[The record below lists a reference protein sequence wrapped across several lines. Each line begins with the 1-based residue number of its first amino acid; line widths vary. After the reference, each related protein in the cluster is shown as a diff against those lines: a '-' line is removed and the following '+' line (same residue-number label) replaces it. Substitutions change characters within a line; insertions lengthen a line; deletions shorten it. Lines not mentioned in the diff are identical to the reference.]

1 MKKLLRFTTSAL
13 LVVLFGS
20 AAMAANPKKY
30 ITSNITVNT
39 TWDRDTTYVL
49 GGFVYVTSNA
59 VLTIESGTVIYGYD
73 GTLFSK
79 GALIIT
85 KGAQINAI
93 GCETSPIV
101 FTSGLR
107 VKTRGDWGG
116 LILLGKASI
125 NQPGGVANIEGI
137 TPSSLTEYGGGLTPD
152 DNDNSGTLQ
161 YVRVEYAGVALS
173 PNNEINGLTMGGVGN
188 GTTIDHIMVSYSND
202 DSYEWFGGTVNG
214 KYLIAFR
221 GIDDDFDTDNG
232 FRGKLQFGIGLRDKG
247 VADVSGSKAFESDN
261 DASASNNTPQT
272 APTFCNFTCTAGGD
286 TTTNALYTAGAH
298 IRRWSH
304 MNLYNSII
312 MGYPKGLLIDANSKV
327 APNTFTNVAN
337 DTLVGDN
344 IIAVYTLGN
353 NRVVTAGPAG
363 DSATIQ
369 RLRDN
374 AGNTFFKNNSQGVKL
389 TAPWTVSNTVSPDF
403 RPKRDAV
410 KPGKSSP
417 ALKNANFNHSVLNDA
432 FFTVVNF
439 RGAMDDTASHDW
451 TKFGTWVNWR
461 PDTVGKVG
469 PGYTV
474 SQGGACSPAPF
485 TSKKQ
490 IATAAIVKVS
500 PNPTNGSFIVDV
512 KGFSTAQVMLNI
524 ADLNNGHVFY
534 TTRVNNNSINRIS
547 VNIPN
552 GYYSVSITDG
562 KSVVSTKVNILH

>member
-1 MKKLLRFTTSAL
+1 MKKLLRFTASAL

-49 GGFVYVTSNA
+49 GGYVYVTSNA

-73 GTLFSK
+73 GILFSK

-85 KGAQINAI
+85 KGAQINAV

-101 FTSGLR
+101 FTSGLK

-125 NQPGGVANIEGI
+125 NQPGGVANVEGI

-337 DTLVGDN
+337 DTIVGDN
-344 IIAVYTLGN
+344 IIAVFTLGN

-374 AGNTFFKNNSQGVKL
+374 AGNTFFKNNAQGVKL

-410 KPGKSSP
+410 KPAKSSP
-417 ALKNANFNHSVLNDA
+417 ALINANFNHSVLNDA